1 MFHLYGRNRFFHS
14 ANIREFII
22 FYLVWNSIV
31 WNSICLLPSFHFV
44 PLVKRQN
51 FQHLWKIYLH
61 LLQSLIQEPTSLPGN
76 CGLSLKIALH
86 LLQSLIQEPTSL
98 PGNCSLSRHV
108 VSQKM
113 LTIMTICMLNEN
125 PIWIINLVVKIV
137 KIKHIIS
144 ALQCEQIIDP
154 SYTAPCL
161 TNNRSL
167 LYSTLLDK

>member
-76 CGLSLKIALH
+76 CSLL
-86 LLQSLIQEPTSL
+86 
-98 PGNCSLSRHV
+98 RHV